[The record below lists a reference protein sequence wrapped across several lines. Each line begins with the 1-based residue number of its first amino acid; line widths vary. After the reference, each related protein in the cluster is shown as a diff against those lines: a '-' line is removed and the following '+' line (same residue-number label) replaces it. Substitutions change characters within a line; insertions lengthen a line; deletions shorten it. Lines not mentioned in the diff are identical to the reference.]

1 MSKYSQQI
9 IDAVAKGDMKRP
21 GVLLG
26 AACIDAGIP
35 VQVVAKWLGLSRQ
48 GVYFWFTG
56 ETEVA
61 ERNRTKVDKITSVLL
76 AGLDAGELPAKDL
89 ATALEVVKKYRSK
102 KHANIQD

>member
-1 MSKYSQQI
+1 MAKYSKQI
-9 IDAVAKGDMKRP
+9 TDAVAKGDMRKP

-56 ETEVA
+56 VTDVA
-61 ERNRTKVDKITSVLL
+61 ERNRPKVDTITKVLL

-89 ATALEVVKKYRSK
+89 ATALEVVKKYRSMK
-102 KHANIQD
+102 S